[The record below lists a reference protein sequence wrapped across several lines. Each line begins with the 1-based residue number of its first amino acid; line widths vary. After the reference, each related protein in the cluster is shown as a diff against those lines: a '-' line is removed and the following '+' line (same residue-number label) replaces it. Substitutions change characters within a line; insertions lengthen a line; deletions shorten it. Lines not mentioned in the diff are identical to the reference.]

1 MKDFRLDEARAHLS
15 HGAALVDLRPAE
27 EFLDVHVAGSL
38 PLVYEFGPGM
48 SNRARD
54 CLPLDLPL
62 ILLGTHD
69 VDLEHAA
76 ASLRGKGFAVVGAL
90 RGGVEEWARSEGRP
104 VSTAL
109 LDRMPDKAT
118 IVDVGDPGAP
128 SVEGA
133 VKIPAES
140 IWVRAGELDPAGPV
154 VIPCGFGIR
163 AALAVG
169 VLEHHGFRDVSL
181 YREGSD

>member
-1 MKDFRLDEARAHLS
+1 MDEERAHLS
-15 HGAALVDLRPAE
+15 HGAALIDLRPAE
-27 EFLDVHVAGSL
+27 EFLDVHVPGSL

-62 ILLGTHD
+62 ILLGTHG

-76 ASLRGKGFAVVGAL
+76 ASLRGKGFGVVGAL

-109 LDRMPDKAT
+109 LDRVPDDAAV
-118 IVDVGDPGAP
+118 VDIGDPGAP
-128 SVEGA
+128 A
-133 VKIPAES
+133 VDATVRIPAES
-140 IWVRAGELDPAGPV
+140 IWVRAGELDAARPL

-169 VLEHHGFRDVSL
+169 ILEHHGFRDVSL
-181 YREGSD
+181 YRARPD